1 MRLGNQQLTTQ
12 CTVWPFVKCG
22 FVGYYISS
30 SAPEKL
36 MTFSR
41 SCSSLTLTHT
51 VYQYIDIFFLIS
63 VLALLQPALFI
74 LSQMDLGPLAS
85 VQYFGGFISADFRQT
100 LLSLKLKCLFSFSK
114 FSKCQL
120 LPVTISQNWC
130 ICCSSSCCISTR
142 TMRHSKPKAEVEPMQ
157 LV

>member
-1 MRLGNQQLTTQ
+1 MWFCWLLHKQLCSRETDDIFQELQLTHIDS
-12 CTVWPFVKCG
+12 
-22 FVGYYISS
+22 YSIS
-30 SAPEKL
+30 
-36 MTFSR
+36 TYR
-41 SCSSLTLTHT
+41 H
-51 VYQYIDIFFLIS
+51 FFLIS

-142 TMRHSKPKAEVEPMQ
+142 TMRRSKPKAEVEPML